1 MHGARRVAGAGRR
14 GARRAAAAGGGR
26 WGPHSKWLG
35 CSIFPCGRNAT
46 VRRGRGGHMA
56 LGLGVGGVGCAMGGW
71 LCGFLRMAGGGVPG
85 EHWSVQDRKHTHL
98 NYLINQLQCTY
109 GVMIVVV
116 VAGRESFLIIRTNVK
131 RARKPQSS
139 KYISRG
145 PRSGEARAPQP
156 ARASRT
162 QTDPIQPRAELHQLG
177 LDRLVDLAEVLDVRF
192 AVLRL
197 VLNQR
202 LPHARDTRTKNTHRQ
217 PLSLSASQ
225 PLSLSAS
232 HPLSTP
238 RQVTNHGRAH
248 YCTRGFRLARQ
259 TSGPARPLP
268 SHRRLTCKNGSA
280 SCVAATAPPTK
291 ISTSGL

>member
-1 MHGARRVAGAGRR
+1 MWLWLLVANRFLLYAQTSNARAN
-14 GARRAAAAGGGR
+14 
-26 WGPHSKWLG
+26 
-35 CSIFPCGRNAT
+35 RN
-46 VRRGRGGHMA
+46 H
-56 LGLGVGGVGCAMGGW
+56 
-71 LCGFLRMAGGGVPG
+71 P
-85 EHWSVQDRKHTHL
+85 
-98 NYLINQLQCTY
+98 NTY
-109 GVMIVVV
+109 
-116 VAGRESFLIIRTNVK
+116 
-131 RARKPQSS
+131 
-139 KYISRG
+139 RG
-145 PRSGEARAPQP
+145 PRPGEARAPQP

-197 VLNQR
+197 VLDQR
-202 LPHARDTRTKNTHRQ
+202 LPQARDTRNKNTHRQ

-225 PLSLSAS
+225 PLS
-232 HPLSTP
+232 TP
-238 RQVTNHGRAH
+238 RQLTTNHWRAH
-248 YCTRGFRLARQ
+248 YCARGFRLARQ

>member
-1 MHGARRVAGAGRR
+1 MWLLVANRFLLYAQTSNARAN
-14 GARRAAAAGGGR
+14 
-26 WGPHSKWLG
+26 
-35 CSIFPCGRNAT
+35 RN
-46 VRRGRGGHMA
+46 H
-56 LGLGVGGVGCAMGGW
+56 
-71 LCGFLRMAGGGVPG
+71 P
-85 EHWSVQDRKHTHL
+85 
-98 NYLINQLQCTY
+98 NTY
-109 GVMIVVV
+109 
-116 VAGRESFLIIRTNVK
+116 
-131 RARKPQSS
+131 
-139 KYISRG
+139 RG
-145 PRSGEARAPQP
+145 PRPGEARAPQP

-197 VLNQR
+197 VLDQR
-202 LPHARDTRTKNTHRQ
+202 LPQARDKRNKNTHRQ

-225 PLSLSAS
+225 PLF
-232 HPLSTP
+232 PLSQPASFHTSA
-238 RQVTNHGRAH
+238 TNHGRAH
-248 YCTRGFRLARQ
+248 YRARGFRLARQ